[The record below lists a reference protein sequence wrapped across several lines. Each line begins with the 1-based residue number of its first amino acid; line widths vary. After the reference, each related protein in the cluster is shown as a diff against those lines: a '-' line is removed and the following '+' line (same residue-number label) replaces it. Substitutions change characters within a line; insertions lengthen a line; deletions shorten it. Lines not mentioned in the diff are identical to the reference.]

1 MTTARIV
8 LTGFIVAVVC
18 GGAALAAYQPVEGKI
33 MTRWAKEVS
42 PTNAL
47 PEYPRPQMVRKEWK
61 NLNGLWDYAIRTK
74 DQVRPESF
82 DGQILVPYPVES
94 ALSGVKKTVTPN
106 DKLWYRLSFEV
117 PGNWPKGKLLLHFGA
132 VDFQAE
138 VWVNGTKLGDHAGGY
153 DPFSFDI
160 SNAVKSSGPQE
171 LIVAVTDPTDRG
183 TQPRGKQ
190 VLKPGGIM
198 YTAVT
203 GIWQTVWIEP
213 VPSAYIRGL
222 TITPDIDNNK
232 LTVVVDAQGDTSGLS
247 FTADAKSSGYSAS
260 ASFSNNPLT
269 LTVNNPK
276 LWSPDSPFLYDL
288 TVRLTD
294 KGKTIDS
301 VQSYFGMRKIA
312 IGKDEQ
318 GIQRLMLNNKPLFQY
333 GPLDQGWWPDGLYTA
348 PTDAALK
355 YDLEVLKKIGCNMLR
370 KHVKVEPD
378 RLYYWCDKLGL
389 LVWQDMPSGD
399 RGIRSNDPDLQ
410 RSPESAKQYEL
421 ELARMIDA
429 FRNHPSIIM
438 WVPFNEGWGQYD
450 TPRIVQLVRDLDPSR
465 LVNNA
470 SGWTDR
476 KVGDVSDMHNY
487 PGPGMPAVE
496 DKRAA
501 VLGEFGGLGLPL
513 KGHTWQDAQNWGY
526 QSFQNREE
534 LTDAYAALMS
544 RLHMLIPKGLCAAVY
559 TQTTDVEV
567 EVNGW
572 MTYDREVLKIDAE
585 KITAAHRRLYQP
597 APQMRE
603 LIPTSQKQAAA
614 WKFTTDKPAD
624 GWEQPGFDAAGWK
637 EGPAGF
643 GTESTPGSVV
653 RTVWNTPDIW
663 LRRSIE
669 LAAKPAGS
677 LCLMIH
683 HDEDAEVYINGVL
696 AVSLKGFTSE
706 YSIEPISS
714 KAQQGLKAGPNTFAV
729 HCKQTGGGQYIDLG
743 LVEVVEA
750 VK

>member
-1 MTTARIV
+1 
-8 LTGFIVAVVC
+8 
-18 GGAALAAYQPVEGKI
+18 
-33 MTRWAKEVS
+33 
-42 PTNAL
+42 
-47 PEYPRPQMVRKEWK
+47 MVRKDWK
-61 NLNGLWDYAIRTK
+61 NLNGLWDYAIRSK

-160 SNAVKSSGPQE
+160 TNAVKSSGPQE
-171 LIVAVTDPTDRG
+171 LIVAVTDPTDRS

-203 GIWQTVWIEP
+203 GIWQTVWLEP

-247 FTADAKSSGYSAS
+247 FSADAKAFGFSATATS
-260 ASFSNNPLT
+260 TQNTLT

-288 TVRLTD
+288 TVRLLQN
-294 KGKTIDS
+294 GKPVDS

-312 IGKDEQ
+312 LGKDDQ

-399 RGIRSNDPDLQ
+399 RGISGNDPDIQ

-421 ELARMIDA
+421 ELIRMIDA

-438 WVPFNEGWGQYD
+438 WVPFNEGWGQFD
-450 TPRIVQLVRDLDPSR
+450 TPRIVKLIKDYDPSR

-476 KVGDVSDMHNY
+476 KVGDVIDMHNY
-487 PGPGMPAVE
+487 PGPGCPAIE
-496 DKRAA
+496 DNRAA
-501 VLGEFGGLGLPL
+501 VLGEFGGLGLPTERPL
-513 KGHTWQDAQNWGY
+513 LAGRK
-526 QSFQNREE
+526 E
-534 LTDAYAALMS
+534 LGLPKLPESRGTDRCLCVPDRPAPTADRQGPVCG
-544 RLHMLIPKGLCAAVY
+544 RLHP
-559 TQTTDVEV
+559 D
-567 EVNGW
+567 
-572 MTYDREVLKIDAE
+572 
-585 KITAAHRRLYQP
+585 HRCGSRSQRLDDLRP
-597 APQMRE
+597 RDPQ
-603 LIPTSQKQAAA
+603 
-614 WKFTTDKPAD
+614 D
-624 GWEQPGFDAAGWK
+624 
-637 EGPAGF
+637 
-643 GTESTPGSVV
+643 
-653 RTVWNTPDIW
+653 
-663 LRRSIE
+663 
-669 LAAKPAGS
+669 
-677 LCLMIH
+677 
-683 HDEDAEVYINGVL
+683 
-696 AVSLKGFTSE
+696 
-706 YSIEPISS
+706 
-714 KAQQGLKAGPNTFAV
+714 
-729 HCKQTGGGQYIDLG
+729 
-743 LVEVVEA
+743 
-750 VK
+750 